1 MSSFTLCL
9 NTSTIKPQP
18 LLEKVRL
25 TAEAGFSAIELW
37 INDIY
42 EFVGQGGEVRDI
54 EKAIADYGLA
64 VPSMISA
71 RGWGEAIEIEYPIMK
86 DEVKRRLELTTRFGA
101 QWLVCSPPR
110 LPCDLAQVTER
121 YKDLLETGRQI
132 GAKPTFEYIS
142 FFKSVYALPQAW
154 QVVQDADD
162 PDATLIVDAFHGWN
176 SNSTLDDL
184 KAIPVERISHYHIDD
199 ANPNIPAGQQTD
211 PDRVMIGDGPIDLKA
226 ELVVLKEKG
235 YTGAI
240 SLELFNQDLWA
251 RDPAEVLK
259 IGFDRLTEL
268 VASL

>member
-1 MSSFTLCL
+1 MPFTLCL

-18 LLEKVRL
+18 LLDKIRL
-25 TAEAGFSAIELW
+25 TAQAGFPAIELW

-42 EFVGQGGEVRDI
+42 EYVGQGGEVRDI
-54 EKAIADYGLA
+54 EKALADHGLT

-71 RGWGEAIEIEYPIMK
+71 RGWGEAIDIEYPIMR
-86 DEVKRRLELTTRFGA
+86 DEVKRRLELTARLGA
-101 QWLVCSPPR
+101 PWLVCSPPR
-110 LPCDLAQVTER
+110 LPCDLGQVTER
-121 YKDLLETGRQI
+121 YKDLLELGRQI

-142 FFKSVYALPQAW
+142 FFQSVYSLRQAW
-154 QVVQDADD
+154 QVVQDAND

-184 KAIPVERISHYHIDD
+184 RAVPVERISHYHIDD
-199 ANPNIPAGQQTD
+199 AAPNIPARQQMD

-226 ELVVLKEKG
+226 ELTLLKEKG
-235 YTGAI
+235 YAGAI
-240 SLELFNQDLWA
+240 SLELFNPQLWA

-268 VASL
+268 VGSI

>member
-86 DEVKRRLELTTRFGA
+86 DEVKRRLELTARFGA

-162 PDATLIVDAFHGWN
+162 HDATLIVDAFHGWN

-268 VASL
+268 LASL